1 MIGQEESPPP
11 GPDSRREW
19 LEVVLDLMPSPLL
32 LIEPGSARLM
42 FANRAAHRMAGGA
55 YDGADYRC
63 TDGRG
68 RTIPDDELPGVRA
81 AHGVRIDGFQ
91 MDWHTPAGVRSLIVS
106 ADTIPPTLGQPATVV
121 CCFEDVS
128 ELNDAEERVRDQAA
142 EIARLYRE
150 TREAE
155 RRKDESLA
163 LLDTLFAT
171 APIGLAFYDQELRY
185 VRINEA
191 LAEIHGSNPADN
203 IGRTVEHAAPDL
215 APRVLAALRRVL
227 ETGAPLVDYPL
238 SGETPAAPG
247 EERHWLA
254 SYYPVHDGRGK
265 LLGVGAVVQETT
277 ERVRLLQ
284 AEQAARK
291 RAEAAERRWA
301 FLAEAGEV
309 LGSSLDFEETLRSLS
324 RIVVPELA
332 DWFALDL
339 LEGDGSIRRLH
350 VTHHDPERERLG
362 WELARWPSRLDD
374 SAGIGAVIRTGV
386 AEHFPELPDELL
398 VSVARSEEHLRLMR
412 SAGFHS
418 GIVVPL
424 VAHDRPL
431 GALSLVSDGARR
443 FDDDDVELA
452 GELARRAAAAVENAR
467 LYRERSHIART
478 LQASLLPPHLPAVPG
493 FEVAARYRPA
503 GHDVGVGGDFY
514 DLFERSSGR
523 WSAVIGDVCGK
534 GADAAA
540 LTALARHTVRAAAIR
555 EPRPSGVL
563 TLLNEAILR
572 EPTDD
577 RFCTV
582 AYTTLHED
590 GDAARAVVSCGGHP
604 LPLVL
609 RAGGTVEAIGSP
621 GTLLGVH
628 NEPLLSDSALELAQ
642 GDALVLFTDGVADSP
657 SRRGVFA
664 PEELEDIVA
673 GAAGLDAQAIAD
685 RIEGP
690 LAAISERGTRDD
702 AALLVLRRSP

>member
-1 MIGQEESPPP
+1 MIGQEGAPPP
-11 GPDSRREW
+11 GADSRREW
-19 LEVVLDLMPSPLL
+19 FEVVLDLMPSPLL
-32 LIEPGSARLM
+32 LIEPGSARLT

-55 YDGADYRC
+55 YDGARYRC

-68 RTIPDDELPGVRA
+68 RTLPDDELPGVRA
-81 AHGVRIDGFQ
+81 ANGERIDGFQ

-121 CCFEDVS
+121 CCFEDVGA
-128 ELNDAEERVRDQAA
+128 LKDAEERVRDQAV
-142 EIARLYRE
+142 EIARLYRQ

-171 APIGLAFYDQELRY
+171 APIGLAFYDSELRY

-191 LAEIHGSNPADN
+191 LAEMHGSNPADN
-203 IGRTVEHAAPDL
+203 IGHTPERAVPDV
-215 APRVLAALRRVL
+215 APRVMAALRQVL
-227 ETGAPLVDYPL
+227 ETGEPIVDYPV
-238 SGETPAAPG
+238 SGEMPAAPG
-247 EERHWLA
+247 ELRHWLA
-254 SYYPVHDGRGK
+254 SYYPVHDGNGHV
-265 LLGVGAVVQETT
+265 LGIGAVVQETT
-277 ERVRLLQ
+277 ERERLLE
-284 AEQAARK
+284 AEQAARR
-291 RAEAAERRWA
+291 RAESAERRWA
-301 FLAEAGEV
+301 FLAEAGEL
-309 LGSSLDFEETLRSLS
+309 LGSSLDYEETLRSLS
-324 RIVVPELA
+324 RIVVPALA
-332 DWFALDL
+332 DWYALDL
-339 LEGDGSIRRLH
+339 LEPDGTIRRLH

-362 WELARWPSRLDD
+362 WELARWRSRLDD
-374 SAGIGAVIRTGV
+374 PAGIGAVIRTGIP
-386 AEHFPELPDELL
+386 EHYPAVPDELL
-398 VSVARSEEHLRLMR
+398 VSVAQSEEHLALMR
-412 SAGFHS
+412 GAGFRS

-424 VAHDRPL
+424 VSGDRPL
-431 GALSLVSDGARR
+431 GALSLVSDGDRR
-443 FDDDDVELA
+443 FGEDDVELA

-467 LYRERSHIART
+467 LYRERSQIART

-503 GHDVGVGGDFY
+503 AAGVDVGGDFY

-540 LTALARHTVRAAAIR
+540 LTALARHTVRAAAIH
-555 EPRPSGVL
+555 EASPSGVL
-563 TLLNEAILR
+563 ALLNEAILR
-572 EPTDD
+572 ERTDD

-582 AYTTLHED
+582 AYATLHAD
-590 GDAARAVVSCGGHP
+590 GDAARAVVACGGHP

-609 RAGGTVEAIGSP
+609 RAGGAVETVGCP

-628 NEPLLSDSALELAQ
+628 REPDLSDRAVELGQ

-657 SRRGVFA
+657 SRDGVLA
-664 PEELEDIVA
+664 PEELAEIVA